1 MIALEVA
8 AVILLGIAA
17 GAAAGLFGVGGGIVF
32 VPTLTIV
39 LGLTQLHA
47 EATSLLAI
55 IPVAVLGSWR
65 QTRAGT
71 VRWRDATTIGLASVV
86 SVVAGALVADAA
98 PERVLR
104 IGFAILLG
112 LTAVQL
118 VGAHPSR
125 RRGPHRAVAQGASN
139 ASAAPRQA
147 SSTGEANIASAMTAS
162 PEVTVARA
170 TGPGMRST
178 LRGSPSR
185 GGSHMTPTTRR

>member
-8 AVILLGIAA
+8 AVVVLGIAA
-17 GAAAGLFGVGGGIVF
+17 GVAAGLFGVGGGIVF

-39 LGLTQLHA
+39 LGLAQLQA

-71 VRWRDATTIGLASVV
+71 VRWRDATTIGLVSVV

-98 PERVLR
+98 PEGVLR

-112 LTAVQL
+112 LTALQL
-118 VGAHPSR
+118 VVLT
-125 RRGPHRAVAQGASN
+125 RRGAE
-139 ASAAPRQA
+139 AP
-147 SSTGEANIASAMTAS
+147 
-162 PEVTVARA
+162 
-170 TGPGMRST
+170 TGP
-178 LRGSPSR
+178 
-185 GGSHMTPTTRR
+185 

>member
-1 MIALEVA
+1 M
-8 AVILLGIAA
+8 
-17 GAAAGLFGVGGGIVF
+17 
-32 VPTLTIV
+32 
-39 LGLTQLHA
+39 LGLSQLHA

-112 LTAVQL
+112 LTAIQL
-118 VGAHPSR
+118 ILRTRAAA
-125 RRGPHRAVAQGASN
+125 GPR
-139 ASAAPRQA
+139 
-147 SSTGEANIASAMTAS
+147 
-162 PEVTVARA
+162 
-170 TGPGMRST
+170 
-178 LRGSPSR
+178 
-185 GGSHMTPTTRR
+185 TRL

>member
-39 LGLTQLHA
+39 LGVSQLHA

-112 LTAVQL
+112 LTAAQL
-118 VGAHPSR
+118 VVR
-125 RRGPHRAVAQGASN
+125 TRRGAE
-139 ASAAPRQA
+139 AP
-147 SSTGEANIASAMTAS
+147 I
-162 PEVTVARA
+162 
-170 TGPGMRST
+170 GP
-178 LRGSPSR
+178 
-185 GGSHMTPTTRR
+185 